1 MPLVLAKAIGLLLM
15 PPGIF
20 ILLAL
25 VAVALGW
32 RFPRFARVLLA
43 LVLVAAYV
51 LSIRPV
57 AGPLITTLEDRH
69 PPLSGIPPEAEAIVV
84 LGGGALPESPA
95 RPGAWLSD
103 ASLQRVHYAA
113 NLARGNDLPVF
124 TTGGTPLGRGVPTG
138 RIMARILI
146 RDYGLARERIV
157 EETASRNTAEHSHLL
172 KPLLRDR
179 TRLVLVTTAWH
190 MPRAVA
196 VFEEAGLDPIP
207 APTDYHPGR
216 NAPFHGLD
224 LIPSAENLVLSRN
237 AFHEYLG
244 LAYYRLRGWV

>member
-1 MPLVLAKAIGLLLM
+1 MPLVLAKAIGLLLL

-32 RFPRFARVLLA
+32 RFPRFARALLV
-43 LVLVAAYV
+43 LVLVAAYA

-57 AGPLITTLEDRH
+57 AGPLVTTLEDRH
-69 PPLSGIPPEAEAIVV
+69 PALSGVPTGAEAIVV
-84 LGGGALPESPA
+84 LGGGTLSESPA
-95 RPGAWLSD
+95 RAGGWLSD
-103 ASLQRVHYAA
+103 SSLQRIHYAA
-113 NLARGNDLPVF
+113 SLARGNDLPVF

-138 RIMARILI
+138 RIMARALI
-146 RDYGLARERIV
+146 RDYGIPRVRIV
-157 EETASRNTAEHSHLL
+157 EETASRNTAEHPRLL

-179 TRLVLVTTAWH
+179 TRLLLVTTAWH

-196 VFEEAGLDPIP
+196 TFEAAGLDPIP
-207 APTDYHPGR
+207 APTDYHAGR
-216 NAPFHGLD
+216 GVPFHPLD
-224 LIPSAENLVLSRN
+224 LVPSAEALVLSRN

-244 LAYYRLRGWV
+244 LAYYRLRGWI